1 MYRSLPMPCN
11 LGCCRIWDWAILRLY
26 FLAHLS
32 NVLESAENGSYNAV
46 IVDTAP
52 TGYISD
58 CMINFV
64 LKVNAAVS
72 AKSTL
77 QSFQMKMFDLE
88 DLFINAESTEFLIA
102 TVLKEGLYLDGFL

>member
-1 MYRSLPMPCN
+1 
-11 LGCCRIWDWAILRLY
+11 
-26 FLAHLS
+26 
-32 NVLESAENGSYNAV
+32 
-46 IVDTAP
+46 
-52 TGYISD
+52 
-58 CMINFV
+58 MINFV